1 MIIGKKIGKYFSE
14 KDFNLLSV
22 SLFRADGKLET
33 PTISKQDNCF
43 IFHNQL
49 FEKGKRTLKLEIQLS
64 TDKLKECVI
73 SIFRALEKKECKRI
87 CLSQDKGII
96 FIDLYEK

>member
-14 KDFNLLSV
+14 KDFNLLLV

-33 PTISKQDNCF
+33 PTISKKDNCF
-43 IFHNQL
+43 VFRNQL
-49 FEKGKRTLKLEIQLS
+49 FEKGKRTLKREIQLS

-73 SIFRALEKKECKRI
+73 SIFEDLEKKECKRI
-87 CLSQDKGII
+87 CLSQANGII
-96 FIDLYEK
+96 FMDLYER